1 MPTVDPLWVPDRAE
15 IIFINHSPAAGK
27 EIPDM
32 HPLLVASQKAFNE
45 RTGFV
50 IGFPMTHAAF
60 NAGNPFVRAVKCRAE
75 TLAPQEKSYIVG
87 YQPKSFDWRERGAKR
102 HAWGGG
108 YDAELEEML
117 AIFDTIC
124 RPPPAVDELS
134 SS

>member
-1 MPTVDPLWVPDRAE
+1 MPPVDPLWVPDRAE

-50 IGFPMTHAAF
+50 IGFPMTHATFHAD
-60 NAGNPFVRAVKCRAE
+60 NPLVRVVECRAK
-75 TLAPQEKSYIVG
+75 TLARQAVSYVLG
-87 YQPKSFDWRERGAKR
+87 FQPKSFDWRNRGAKP

-117 AIFDTIC
+117 TIFDTIC
-124 RPPPAVDELS
+124 RLPPAVDES
-134 SS
+134 SAS